1 MHCTFT
7 AIIQI
12 LSIDIDLEL
21 GLKVRMVCAIPGT
34 SDGDSPLGY
43 SSTIID
49 GLTIVI
55 LIAISREHA
64 DWSMIPLVK
73 LIMLAFVV
81 LLVDISLS
89 DGCVVDILLV
99 GVDGELDSFSEE
111 IVLTLEHFLIFCS

>member
-1 MHCTFT
+1 M
-7 AIIQI
+7 I
-12 LSIDIDLEL
+12 
-21 GLKVRMVCAIPGT
+21 GAIPGT
-34 SDGDSPLGY
+34 CYGGSPLGY